1 MKRVKVQDFETG
13 YQYDLQKK
21 QVRKA
26 SKTQRIAKQHK
37 HNLWTAKEE
46 V

>member
-26 SKTQRIAKQHK
+26 SKTQRAAKQGK
-37 HNLWTAKEE
+37 HNLWTVEE
-46 V
+46 K